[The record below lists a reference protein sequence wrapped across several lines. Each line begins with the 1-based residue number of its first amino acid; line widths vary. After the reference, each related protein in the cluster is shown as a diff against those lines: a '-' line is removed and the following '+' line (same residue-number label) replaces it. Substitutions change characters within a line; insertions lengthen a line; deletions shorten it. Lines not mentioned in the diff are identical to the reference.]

1 MGGGFTI
8 AERIITIVNY
18 HYSESYEFSLN
29 GKEPGTHLISHLRQR
44 SFVPHV
50 VVWASALDW
59 WHIGSL
65 LRFATEHCV
74 DQGLVHGRVSKSFVQ
89 EGEAVSK

>member
-29 GKEPGTHLISHLRQR
+29 GKEPGTRY
-44 SFVPHV
+44 
-50 VVWASALDW
+50 DW
-59 WHIGSL
+59 HNN
-65 LRFATEHCV
+65 AT
-74 DQGLVHGRVSKSFVQ
+74 
-89 EGEAVSK
+89 